1 MADRYEFASVTDE
14 IFKNCKT
21 IEDMCEVYVQL
32 KKDLNGL
39 FQQNVALKS
48 AEEGE

>member
-1 MADRYEFASVTDE
+1 MADRYEFANVVDD
-14 IFKNCKT
+14 IFKSCRT
-21 IEDMCEVYVQL
+21 IEDVCKVYVQL

-48 AEEGE
+48 VEEGE